1 MAVGSIHG
9 SPDIAS
15 SAGDGVRHREV
26 AMSHHTLLKR
36 IRAEYLEMPG
46 LRLKL
51 EQAQRLCGVERTACQ
66 RVLDM
71 LVDMKFLCVKPDG
84 AYARLTDGAD
94 YRRPPP
100 TKADFK
106 AGSRSLKVS

>member
-1 MAVGSIHG
+1 MA
-9 SPDIAS
+9 DN
-15 SAGDGVRHREV
+15 
-26 AMSHHTLLKR
+26 TLLGR
-36 IRAEYLEMPG
+36 LRSEYLEMPG

-71 LVDMKFLCVKPDG
+71 LVEMKFLCVKPDG

-94 YRRPPP
+94 YRRPPAA
-100 TKADFK
+100 KAEFK
-106 AGSRSLKVS
+106 AGSRSLKAS